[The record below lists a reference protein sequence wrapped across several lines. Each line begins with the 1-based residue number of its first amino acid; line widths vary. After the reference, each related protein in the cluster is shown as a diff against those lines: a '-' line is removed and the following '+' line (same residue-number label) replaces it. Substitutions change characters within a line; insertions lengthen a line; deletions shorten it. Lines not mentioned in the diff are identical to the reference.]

1 MAEAGLTDGARMYSE
16 ITVRLNALPD
26 SKTATVRALRREYS
40 KRLRRAQ
47 PAVVLQLAQKLVNT
61 GQSIQRFFAYEVIYF
76 HKEALASLRGRDLQ
90 VLGRNLNSWGAVDA
104 FAYYLSGPAWRERQ
118 VSDKLIERWAHSHDR
133 WWRRVALV
141 STVPLNS
148 PARGGSGDTRRTL
161 KICAMLI
168 HDRDEMVVKALSWA
182 LRVLAKQ
189 HPKAVREFIRKHEAV
204 LAARVRREVRNK
216 LKTGF
221 KNPRRRV

>member
-1 MAEAGLTDGARMYSE
+1 MIFEGLESGKIFRGLRAR
-16 ITVRLNALPD
+16 INRLPD
-26 SKTATVRALRREYS
+26 YKTATVRALRREYS

-47 PAVVLQLAQKLVNT
+47 AAVVLLLAQKLVNA
-61 GQSIQRFFAYEVIYF
+61 GQSIQRFFAYELIYF

-168 HDRDEMVVKALSWA
+168 HDRDDMVVKALSWA

-189 HPKAVREFIRKHEAV
+189 HPKAVREFMHKHEPV

-216 LKTGF
+216 LKTGL
-221 KNPRRRV
+221 KNSRR